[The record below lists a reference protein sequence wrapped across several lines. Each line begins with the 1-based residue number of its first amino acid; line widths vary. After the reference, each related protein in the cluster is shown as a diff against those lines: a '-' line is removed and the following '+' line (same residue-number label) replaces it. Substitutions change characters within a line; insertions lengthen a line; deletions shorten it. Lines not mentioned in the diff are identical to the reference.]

1 MKKLTLSFWMMVL
14 LVVFTGCATRVRDG
28 GEILIFGGHD
38 NVPPVVHI
46 ENEYLRLEFLTE
58 TAEIVLTDRATGD
71 VWRSTPPGIA
81 YAPNTAAIER
91 FYAQSLFVLHF
102 ERRTGAGQPHD
113 AYRFSVR
120 TGRFEHEI
128 IGNMMELRFTVGD
141 IVETFHIPDAI
152 YEERLYEFL
161 DLMDRRARNA
171 VLNEFT
177 PISLGEL
184 PRGMSRSDAIASFPS
199 LEDGAI
205 IYTLNAD
212 VPAFRLERVQENL
225 REVGYTYEDWLAD
238 MAHFNVATEMT
249 RAAFNL
255 IMRFEL
261 DRNNM
266 VLTIP
271 MEEITYV
278 PEFMPTS
285 LWVMPYFG
293 AGRGMEDGYLFVPDG
308 SGSILYFD
316 SMRHTQSL
324 FFSNIYGWDEA
335 IVRDAILHDN
345 RTAFP
350 VFGVYR
356 EGATFA
362 GIIEEGSA
370 YASIRAEVAGMG
382 SPYSRVH
389 PVFRLLHGV
398 PLDVQGRSNDSMYMH
413 EWELPREDIVI
424 RYVIPRGDG
433 YVGMAH
439 AYREFLQE
447 RYPWLNQRVSE
458 PVNAMVE
465 FLGAALS
472 PQHILGFPVDR
483 PFPLTT
489 YNRAAEIMETLHGFG
504 WRDVHVKMR
513 GAHNDSI
520 DHIVPT
526 SLDLISQLGGRRGF
540 ENMVST
546 ADRLGFEFYLEA
558 DFLRMRGD
566 AWFDGFS
573 PMRDAARQANRERVA
588 HAGFSPTYF
597 GPLGTGSWLA
607 DPIILASPEFMI
619 NTAQNFVNEAS
630 GRNVNNI
637 AFRCMAS
644 ALAGDFNE
652 DNHVTREA
660 SMHMRAEFLSGLRDN
675 GTGVWLNYGFSFGVP
690 FADVI
695 TGMPLSDQGFNIT
708 DNSVP
713 FYQIALHGLVPFAG
727 VPLNLA
733 EDNSYHFLRSIESGA
748 SLFFSFMDVPTAD
761 LLVTRYRRYFAN
773 EFERWAYVANDLY
786 QSHVANFGHLYNQ
799 LITDH
804 QILNRDGVTVT
815 VYEDG
820 TRVYVNTM
828 MVDFV
833 TDAGVAVG
841 ARSYEVRR

>member
-1 MKKLTLSFWMMVL
+1 MRKLTLSFWAMVSII
-14 LVVFTGCATRVRDG
+14 VFTGCVARVRDG
-28 GEILIFGGHD
+28 GEVIIFGGHD
-38 NVPPVVHI
+38 NVPAVAYI
-46 ENEYLRLEFLTE
+46 QNEYLRMEFLTE
-58 TAEIVLTDRATGD
+58 TAEIVLIDRATGD
-71 VWRSTPPGIA
+71 EWRSTPPGIA
-81 YAPNTAAIER
+81 QEPTAAAIER
-91 FYAQSLFVLHF
+91 FYAQSLFVLYF

-128 IGNMMELRFTVGD
+128 IGDMMELRFTVGD

-152 YEERLYEFL
+152 YEERLEEFL
-161 DLMDRRARNA
+161 GRMERRQRNA

-177 PISLGEL
+177 PMTINDL
-184 PRGMSRSDAIASFPS
+184 PRGMSRSDAVASFPS
-199 LEDGAI
+199 LEDGRT
-205 IYTLNAD
+205 IYLLNED
-212 VPAFRLERVQENL
+212 VPPFRLERVQDNL
-225 REVGYTYEDWLAD
+225 REAGYTYEDWLAD
-238 MAHFNVATEMT
+238 MAHFNVATQLT
-249 RAAFNL
+249 QAAFNL

-271 MEEITYV
+271 MDEITYV
-278 PEFMPTS
+278 PEFMPTQ
-285 LWVMPYFG
+285 LRVMPYFG
-293 AGRGMEDGYLFVPDG
+293 AGRSMEDGYLFVPDG

-316 SMRHTQSL
+316 SMRHTHLLYGSDV
-324 FFSNIYGWDEA
+324 FGWDEA
-335 IVRDAILHDN
+335 IVRDAVLHDN

-362 GIIEEGSA
+362 GIIEEGAS
-370 YASIRAEVAGMG
+370 YASIRAHVAGMG

-389 PVFRLLHGV
+389 PIFRLLHGV

-413 EWELPREDIVI
+413 EWGLPNENIVI
-424 RYVIPRGDG
+424 RYVIPSGDG

-447 RYPWLNQRVSE
+447 RYPWLNERVSE

-472 PQHILGFPVDR
+472 PQHILGFPVMR
-483 PFPLTT
+483 PYPLTT
-489 YNRAAEIMETLHGFG
+489 YNRAAEIMETFYDFG
-504 WRDVHVKMR
+504 WRNIHVKMR

-540 ENMVST
+540 DNMINT
-546 ADRLGFEFYLEA
+546 ADRLGFDFYLEA
-558 DFLRMRGD
+558 DFLKMRGTRM
-566 AWFDGFS
+566 FDGFS

-588 HAGFSPTYF
+588 HAGHSPTYF
-597 GPLGTGSWLA
+597 GQLGTGSWLA
-607 DPIILASPEFMI
+607 DPIILARPEFMI
-619 NTAQNFVNEAS
+619 DTAQNFVEEAA

-637 AFRCMAS
+637 AFRSMAS

-660 SMHMRAEFLSGLRDN
+660 SMNMRTEFLSGLREN
-675 GTGVWLNYGFSFGVP
+675 GTGVWLNYGFSFAIP
-690 FADVI
+690 FAGVI
-695 TGMPLSDQGFNIT
+695 TGMPLSDQNFAIT
-708 DNSVP
+708 DNAVP
-713 FYQIALHGLVPFAG
+713 FYQIALHGIVPFAG
-727 VPLNLA
+727 DALNLA
-733 EDNSYHFLRSIESGA
+733 EDNSYHFLRSVESGA

-773 EFERWAYVANDLY
+773 EFERWADVANEVY
-786 QSHVANFGHLYNQ
+786 TRHVANFGHLYNQ

-804 QILNRDGVTVT
+804 RILERDGVTVT

-833 TDAGVAVG
+833 TDTGVAVG